1 MKIRLGHVTNSSSS
15 SFMLLIDRK
24 TKSSISSI
32 KELLES
38 ENLNTIEELRDYCGW
53 RYDEKN
59 LKVFQSLWDKGY
71 YILQC
76 ATGGDSSYNDGN
88 AESLLAEF
96 DIKSKEIWNEDEGLL
111 LTEDVELV

>member
-38 ENLNTIEELRDYCGW
+38 ENLNTIEELKEYYGEQ
-53 RYDEKN
+53 YNKHN
-59 LKVFQSLWDKGY
+59 LKVYQALFAKGY

-88 AESLLAEF
+88 AEALLKEF
-96 DIKSKEIWNEDEGLL
+96 DIKSKEIWNEYEGLM
-111 LTEDVELV
+111 LTEDAELV